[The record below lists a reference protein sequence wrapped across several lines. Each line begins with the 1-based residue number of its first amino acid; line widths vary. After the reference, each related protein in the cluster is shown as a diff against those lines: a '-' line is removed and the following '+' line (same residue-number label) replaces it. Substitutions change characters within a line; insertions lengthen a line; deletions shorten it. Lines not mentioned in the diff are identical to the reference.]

1 MGEIWRR
8 KKKMN
13 LEFGAFLVF
22 LADFGIIAH
31 LLSTWSDV
39 VHFIWAFSFEYRG
52 KWMHW
57 VPFFFVPVQIYAL
70 KNSWQK
76 FRHRFCPTRDTAFKR
91 SSVSSSFS
99 AFFLIN
105 SNNVWRKSAITG
117 NRFVNVF
124 TVHSFSR
131 KFPLGISRYLIRLLY
146 MTPNARYLMPFF
158 QSVVEQELC
167 SWNANINHI
176 SSENLFRSIA
186 KAKVKGFKKNQHFLV
201 TVIASHFTSYS

>member
-99 AFFLIN
+99 AFFFNQLEQCLKKICYHGKPFCKCFHSSLFFPQISTWN
-105 SNNVWRKSAITG
+105 IPLFNPIVIHDTERTVFNAI
-117 NRFVNVF
+117 
-124 TVHSFSR
+124 
-131 KFPLGISRYLIRLLY
+131 FPECGIARALL
-146 MTPNARYLMPFF
+146 M
-158 QSVVEQELC
+158 EC
-167 SWNANINHI
+167 KH
-176 SSENLFRSIA
+176 
-186 KAKVKGFKKNQHFLV
+186 
-201 TVIASHFTSYS
+201 